1 MVALQSPL
9 IDAQMD
15 DQTRM
20 YVAVLERQ
28 VVGLSINEM
37 KYRALLE
44 YLTGSSWDDMKVDLE
59 AGELEKIA
67 VEAVQ
72 KKMNVSASTARK
84 IVAERKAA
92 ATGETAEAPP
102 APSE

>member
-20 YVAVLERQ
+20 YVSVLERQ

-44 YLTGSSWDDMKVDLE
+44 YLTGKPWDDMKVDLE
-59 AGELEKIA
+59 ANELEKIA
-67 VEAVQ
+67 IEAVQ
-72 KKMNVSASTARK
+72 NKMNVSASTARK
-84 IVAERKAA
+84 IVAERKSAA
-92 ATGETAEAPP
+92 SGETAEAPP
-102 APSE
+102 VPPE